1 MAPTYLL
8 RSLNESTSAL
18 PTSLPEFNKSFPVA
32 SLRLLFDSDKQLLS
46 TPVTR
51 IGRTTDN
58 NIIIPDLLVS
68 RQHAQIICRDSF
80 IDTKLEQ
87 NYYLRDDSTAGT
99 LIYQS
104 GTWQRIHHEEVR
116 LQSGMQLKF
125 GSSRSDTWEFIIEE
139 NLENTV
145 LHVPVTQVNQID
157 EEQSVRKNLASGSQE
172 KPNIL
177 EILKHSVKSEDSLYL
192 RLTAVQNI
200 AKHWKDDS
208 DLPRLE
214 NHISNL
220 QKLIDI
226 IYSNQTFVTS
236 QIKSVLA
243 LQIQEETVA
252 VDITTADGLDEAEIT
267 DVEDIIKIVF
277 KLEEVKLDGEN
288 KFIIPFSLKVKCT
301 LSYFMMREEYSNLD
315 EEELENLSIDD
326 CSYLYYHAE
335 KDDTLEVEGLV
346 SICFNSD
353 KLETLKI
360 SDDEAFEI
368 LRNAN
373 VAIDSIAKLEIGK

>member
-1 MAPTYLL
+1 M
-8 RSLNESTSAL
+8 
-18 PTSLPEFNKSFPVA
+18 A